1 MCSSDHWYFRQV
13 RDSYPVCLWKDSIA
27 CIRKKSNISPE
38 WGDRKANIS
47 VYRRWQGAFQKRI
60 SSGIVF
66 TGGREV
72 NGLVAK
78 LAVRFVMHH
87 NSTTFVVFQ
96 SVFWKFLVEED
107 FRRKSGNQRSRKLV
121 AEHFGGRQFYFD
133 FFFFFFF
140 FKSLAIIA
148 RMIEWKEFGTYVINC
163 FILIVSNKI

>member
-1 MCSSDHWYFRQV
+1 MFFWSLIFSPSSRFT
-13 RDSYPVCLWKDSIA
+13 SCLSVKRGQHSLHLQ
-27 CIRKKSNISPE
+27 KKVIFHLN
-38 WGDRKANIS
+38 GRDRKANIS

-72 NGLVAK
+72 NSLVAK

-87 NSTTFVVFQ
+87 NSTTFVIFQ

-107 FRRKSGNQRSRKLV
+107 FRRKNGNQRSWKLV

-133 FFFFFFF
+133 FFSFLSFFFFF
-140 FKSLAIIA
+140 F
-148 RMIEWKEFGTYVINC
+148 
-163 FILIVSNKI
+163 